1 MVTKIRYIQID
12 DAMNFPKFLCE
23 DGCWVEISDLI
34 QHIAK
39 PHTGTYELKQFCAD
53 WAEDM
58 EAEGDSKIK
67 PFFFLL
73 TSKLS
78 ESDPL
83 WKEAFDYVFE
93 KGDWL

>member
-1 MVTKIRYIQID
+1 MVTKIRFIQID
-12 DAMNFPKFLCE
+12 DAMNFPKFLRE
-23 DGCWVEISDLI
+23 DGCWAEISDLI
-34 QHIAK
+34 QHIAM
-39 PHTGTYELKQFCAD
+39 PHAETYELKQFCVD

-73 TSKLS
+73 TSKLP